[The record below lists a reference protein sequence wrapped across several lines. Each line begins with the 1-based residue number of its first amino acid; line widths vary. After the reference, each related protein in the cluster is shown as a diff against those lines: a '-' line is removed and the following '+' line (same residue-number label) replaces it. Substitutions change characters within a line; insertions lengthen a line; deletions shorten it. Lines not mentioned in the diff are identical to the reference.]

1 MATYSIEERGEYME
15 LEQVKQ
21 RKRQIEEDLTKR
33 NEDLN
38 VLKKEKASLEA
49 DLNVKRE
56 GIATAE
62 QAIFDKREELRK
74 LEIALEV
81 MER

>member
-1 MATYSIEERGEYME
+1 ME

-21 RKRQIEEDLTKR
+21 RKRQLEEDLTKR

-38 VLKKEKASLEA
+38 V
-49 DLNVKRE
+49 KRE
-56 GIATAE
+56 SIATAE
-62 QAIFDKREELRK
+62 QAIFDKREDLRK

-81 MER
+81 MERWAL

>member
-1 MATYSIEERGEYME
+1 ME

-21 RKRQIEEDLTKR
+21 KKQQLESDLSKK

-38 VLKKEKASLEA
+38 ALKKEKASLEA

-56 GIATAE
+56 NIATAE
-62 QAIFDKREELRK
+62 QSIFDKREELRK